1 MLCSLAAVLCVCS
14 DKIRSRYL
22 FDIYAKILSFI
33 VFEDIIFFWI
43 HFSAMKCCLCGK
55 EGGGREGS
63 EDALLPVSRRRVEFA
78 RKSCL
83 RSYFLADCRHCAAT
97 PVRLGGNCLGLTV
110 DREGAA
116 SSDAVRP
123 LLGGTCF
130 ICMPIR
136 LFSSLLVIFI
146 SRPLFH
152 TL

>member
-1 MLCSLAAVLCVCS
+1 MQKYFHSLFS
-14 DKIRSRYL
+14 
-22 FDIYAKILSFI
+22 KILSF
-33 VFEDIIFFWI
+33 FGFF
-43 HFSAMKCCLCGK
+43 FSAMKCCLCGK

>member
-1 MLCSLAAVLCVCS
+1 MQ
-14 DKIRSRYL
+14 KYYI
-22 FDIYAKILSFI
+22 IFI